1 MSEKIKIKAWDK
13 IHNRMWYGGQEG
25 ESEKDGYTFQTYF
38 KDGELKAVIFR
49 ELNVGSELGNYVEE
63 IELLLMEYIGLHDR
77 IVRKENTK
85 AKEIYRCDIIKA
97 LNRNYDCEDNK
108 EKYFQLFEVTYL
120 NGCYMF
126 GNWNAHE
133 FFNRYIYI
141 EDLGSKFENPK
152 LLQVN

>member
-1 MSEKIKIKAWDK
+1 MCKEYKLKAWNKEERKMCKIKSINFDTNL
-13 IHNRMWYGGQEG
+13 IIVRFPEFD
-25 ESEKDGYTFQTYF
+25 SEEFGNDYN
-38 KDGELKAVIFR
+38 DSMELDEF
-49 ELNVGSELGNYVEE
+49 
-63 IELLLMEYIGLHDR
+63 ELLEFTGLKDR
-77 IVRKENTK
+77 IVRKDGSE

-108 EKYFQLFEVTYL
+108 EKYFELFEVTYL

-133 FFNRYIYI
+133 FFNKFIYI

-152 LLQVN
+152 LL